1 MKKAY
6 TPSTEALGPPSPEVQ
21 HKATLGH
28 KEPDEPPAVILEE
41 SQKYYLQQF

>member
-28 KEPDEPPAVILEE
+28 KEPAMR
-41 SQKYYLQQF
+41 LQQSY